1 MVAVLFFCPCSRGSF
16 VVHYRCTWCVGYW
29 TVATRRLKGSAT
41 NLGGVELFVWS
52 FVFVMIPRGV
62 QIVMNH
68 STLRGRCVNCG
79 DDRRGDSATKCPK
92 WGFADEGEEGL
103 VCSCWVVQVLQ
114 AARSCARSAPLM
126 MPLRSKSP
134 RHTCSQAGPG
144 GAPLLRLLKIQ

>member
-1 MVAVLFFCPCSRGSF
+1 LPFCFFALVHAGALLFIIDVLGALDIGQSR
-16 VVHYRCTWCVGYW
+16 R
-29 TVATRRLKGSAT
+29 
-41 NLGGVELFVWS
+41 GVSRDLQRTLEPFVWS